1 MSDETSDRTHYSS
14 SKTGR
19 KRASSAASGSRASTS
34 RGEGTSSGRGAASGS
49 RKADDPAAWAGAP
62 GRQSASERTRA
73 FGKRVG
79 W

>member
-14 SKTGR
+14 SKTNR
-19 KRASSAASGSRASTS
+19 KRASSAASNSRASAN
-34 RGEGTSSGRGAASGS
+34 RGAGTSAGHGAASGS
-49 RKADDPAAWAGAP
+49 RKADDPAAWTGAP
-62 GRQSASERTRA
+62 SRQGAAERTRA